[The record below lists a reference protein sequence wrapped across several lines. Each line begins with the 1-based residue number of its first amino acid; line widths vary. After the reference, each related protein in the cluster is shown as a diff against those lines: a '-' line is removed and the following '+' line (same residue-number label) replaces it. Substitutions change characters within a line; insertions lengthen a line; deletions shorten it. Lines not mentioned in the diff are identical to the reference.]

1 MPLCVCRSVSPA
13 VILKY
18 LRWDPSEYERR
29 WRGGGGALL
38 LTLRRPICD
47 SRCSLV
53 MGVAG
58 QLAALSPATVNG
70 FCHSRHRF
78 MSMGLGI
85 VYACRPQLQ
94 LPVILLAI
102 LLLLPFASDTPQ
114 ATAIKRVLW
123 EEDTRDS
130 GAFRVSQMSNEHHRH
145 TSR

>member
-1 MPLCVCRSVSPA
+1 
-13 VILKY
+13 
-18 LRWDPSEYERR
+18 
-29 WRGGGGALL
+29 
-38 LTLRRPICD
+38 
-47 SRCSLV
+47 
-53 MGVAG
+53 
-58 QLAALSPATVNG
+58 
-70 FCHSRHRF
+70 
-78 MSMGLGI
+78 MGLGI